1 MKKETL
7 KNFLNDRYTDQEL
20 EEILQWLDKNPY
32 DPKNQRRSY
41 EEWKNLNP
49 DEELPDEK
57 TLDELLYKIHHE
69 INTRKSAPTIFKQTR
84 LPLTW
89 LTRVAAIL
97 LLPVTLFL
105 LYTLSTQS
113 VEEQP
118 EMTKL
123 SVDSLEI
130 VAPVGSQTVVQLSDG
145 SEVHL
150 NHGSR
155 LKYPYTFSGNTRDVV
170 LTGEGFFNVAHN
182 PEMPFVVHTRN
193 MNVQAVGT
201 AFNVFAYRDEPV
213 VSTTLVEG
221 KVFVEQTDKNGES
234 KKLGAMLPGQHVVY
248 NTEIG
253 DVTSTKG
260 DIEKYISWKDGKLIF
275 KNESI
280 VQITNRLSRWYSVE
294 FRFADEAAKEFTY
307 TATFVDEP
315 LYQILDLL
323 EIATPIRYKAL
334 SREKLPDGTW
344 SKQQIIIETRKTN
357 K

>member
-7 KNFLNDRYTDQEL
+7 KNFLNDRYTDKEL
-20 EEILQWLDKNPY
+20 DEILQWLEKNPF
-32 DPKNQRRSY
+32 DPQKREQSF
-41 EEWKNLNP
+41 EEWKKLNS
-49 DEELPDEK
+49 DEELSDEK
-57 TLDELLYKIHHE
+57 TLDELLHKIHHE
-69 INTRKSAPTIFKQTR
+69 INTRQPVPTGSKQTE

-105 LYTLSTQS
+105 LYTLTEQTD
-113 VEEQP
+113 VEP
-118 EMTKL
+118 EVVQL
-123 SVDSLEI
+123 AVDSLEI

-155 LKYPYTFSGNTRDVV
+155 LKYPYTFSGNSRDVV
-170 LTGEGFFNVAHN
+170 LTGEGYFNVAHN
-182 PEMPFVVHTRN
+182 PEMPFVVHTPN
-193 MNVQAVGT
+193 LNVRAVGT
-201 AFNVFAYRDEPV
+201 SFNVFAYANEPL

-221 KVFVEQTDKNGES
+221 KVLVERINKNNET
-234 KKLGAMLPGQHVVY
+234 KKLGAMVPGQHVEYHAETGNV
-248 NTEIG
+248 N
-253 DVTSTKG
+253 STKG

-280 VQITNRLSRWYSVE
+280 VQITNRLSRWYNVD
-294 FRFADEAAKEFTY
+294 FRFADEAAKSYTY

-323 EIATPIRYKAL
+323 EIATPVRYKAL
-334 SREKLPDGTW
+334 PREKLPDGTW
-344 SKQQIIIETRKTN
+344 SKQEIIIETRKTN